1 MLKGDTPAQDKIDKK
16 QFENL
21 CGLQCTL
28 LEICDFFDVEDDT
41 LNSWC
46 KKTYGTTFSEV
57 FKLKRGKGQI
67 SLRRMQWKLAEKNAA
82 MAIFLGKQYLGQK
95 DKIEYTDDGMKSINE
110 NINNIANLL
119 NNPKPNRSDKDV

>member
-1 MLKGDTPAQDKIDKK
+1 MLKGDTPAQDRIDKK

-67 SLRRMQWKLAEKNAA
+67 SLRRMQWKLAEKNPT

-95 DKIEYTDDGMKSINE
+95 DKIEYSDDGMKTINE

-119 NNPKPNRSDKDV
+119 NNPKPNRSEKDV

>member
-21 CGLQCTL
+21 CGLQCTIN
-28 LEICDFFDVEDDT
+28 EVCDFFDVEDDT

-119 NNPKPNRSDKDV
+119 NNPKPNRSEKDV

>member
-1 MLKGDTPAQDKIDKK
+1 MLKGDTPAQDRIDKK

-67 SLRRMQWKLAEKNAA
+67 SLRRMQWKLAEKNAS

-95 DKIEYTDDGMKSINE
+95 DVIINE
-110 NINNIANLL
+110 NKNLPKVAELLSKIESEAND
-119 NNPKPNRSDKDV
+119 NK

>member
-1 MLKGDTPAQDKIDKK
+1 MVKGDTPAQDRIDKK
-16 QFENL
+16 VFENL

-28 LEICDFFDVEDDT
+28 LEICDAFDVDDKT
-41 LNSWC
+41 LNEWC
-46 KKTYGTTFSEV
+46 KKNYGTTFSEV
-57 FKLKRGKGQI
+57 FKTKRGKGQI
-67 SLRRMQWKLAEKNAA
+67 SLRRMQWKLAEKNAS

-119 NNPKPNRSDKDV
+119 NNPKPNRNEKDV